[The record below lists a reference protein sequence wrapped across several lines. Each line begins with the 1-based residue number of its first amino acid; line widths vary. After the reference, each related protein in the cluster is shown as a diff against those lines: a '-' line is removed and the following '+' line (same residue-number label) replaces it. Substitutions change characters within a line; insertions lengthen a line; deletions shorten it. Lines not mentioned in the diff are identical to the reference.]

1 MRHTTLLPHRE
12 HMSPTKRFSYTL
24 LAMATLLLA
33 VRLGVAGET
42 APADSLEFWKDPEF
56 QKQFLGSYGVLSELE
71 PRLSAVEKQQ
81 LEKII
86 PLLSTDT
93 AAAKK
98 ALEKAATP
106 QASALFDFTLGNL
119 AFQAGDMDEARQ
131 RFMTAVGKFPN
142 FRRAHKNLALVEAR
156 SENFEAAI
164 REFSKVV
171 ELGGGDALTYG
182 LLGHAYLATTQ
193 FLSGESA
200 FRNASLLQPD
210 SLDWKIGLLQ
220 CLLRQQKFA
229 ETVSLAD
236 ELLRKMPERADLWLM
251 QAGALAGMG
260 QPRKA
265 AENYEIVRRMGK
277 ASASNLNALGD
288 LYAHEAYWALSEGAY
303 REALAKDPSQPPQR
317 PLRNLEVLLQ
327 GGATDQ
333 AKDLLTAIRAT
344 YGKSLPEAEEKKL
357 LRLEARLSAA
367 QGKGED
373 ASKALEAI
381 VALDPLDGEALLLLG
396 QHYSQ
401 SNNAERAIF
410 CYERAESLE
419 PFEAEARL
427 RHARIL
433 AAQGHYREA
442 VPLLKRV
449 QEIKPRDDVARY
461 LEQVEKLS
469 RSQ

>member
-1 MRHTTLLPHRE
+1 MTLFKQL
-12 HMSPTKRFSYTL
+12 TL
-24 LAMATLLLA
+24 TLFGVAMLLLTSNS
-33 VRLGVAGET
+33 GVAQE
-42 APADSLEFWKDPEF
+42 PAQTGGQDFWSDPEF

-86 PLLSTDT
+86 PLLSSNT

-106 QASALFDFTLGNL
+106 QSSALFDFTLGNL
-119 AFQAGDMDEARQ
+119 AFQAGSMDEARQ
-131 RFMTAVGKFPN
+131 RFNTAVGKFPN

-156 SENFEAAI
+156 TEHYEAAI
-164 REFSKVV
+164 REFSRVV
-171 ELGGGDALTYG
+171 ELGGGDAITYG
-182 LLGHAYLATTQ
+182 LLGHAYMTTSQ
-193 FLSGESA
+193 YLSAESA
-200 FRNASLLQPD
+200 FRNAALLQPE
-210 SLDWKIGLLQ
+210 SLDWKTGLLQ

-236 ELLRKMPERADLWLM
+236 ELLKKMPERADLWLM
-251 QAGALAGMG
+251 QAGALVGMG
-260 QPRKA
+260 EPRKA

-277 ASASNLNALGD
+277 ASVGNLNALGD
-288 LYAHEAYWALSEGAY
+288 LYAHEDLWVLSESAY
-303 REALAKDPSQPPQR
+303 QEALEKDPAQPPQR

-327 GGATDQ
+327 GGASDQ
-333 AKDLLTAIRAT
+333 ASVFLAKIRAT
-344 YGKSLPEAEEKKL
+344 YGKQLPEADEKKL

-381 VALDPLDGEALLLLG
+381 VALDPMDGEALLLLG

-401 SNNAERAIF
+401 SNDTERAIF

-419 PFEAEARL
+419 AFEAEARL

-433 AAQGHYREA
+433 ATQGRYREA

>member
-1 MRHTTLLPHRE
+1 MNFLKQLPVA
-12 HMSPTKRFSYTL
+12 L
-24 LAMATLLLA
+24 LATAMAFA
-33 VRLGVAGET
+33 AASGGIAQEA
-42 APADSLEFWKDPEF
+42 APSGGQDFWSDPEF

-93 AAAKK
+93 PAAKK

-119 AFQAGDMDEARQ
+119 AFQAGNMAEARQ
-131 RFMTAVGKFPN
+131 RFSTAVGKFPN

-156 SENFEAAI
+156 SEQYEAAI
-164 REFSKVV
+164 REFSRVID
-171 ELGGGDALTYG
+171 LGGGDAITYG
-182 LLGHAYLATTQ
+182 LVGHAYLATSQ

-200 FRNASLLQPD
+200 FRSAALLQPE
-210 SLDWKIGLLQ
+210 SLDWKMGLLQ
-220 CLLRQQKFA
+220 CLLRQQKFP
-229 ETVSLAD
+229 ETVALAD
-236 ELLRKMPERADLWLM
+236 ELLKKMPERADLWLM

-260 QPRKA
+260 EPRKA

-277 ASASNLNALGD
+277 ASVGNLNALGD
-288 LYAHEAYWALSEGAY
+288 LYAHEGLWVLSEGAY
-303 REALAKDPSQPPQR
+303 REALDKDPGQPVQR

-327 GGATDQ
+327 GGATEQ
-333 AKDLLTAIRAT
+333 AMNYLGAIRAT
-344 YGKSLPEAEEKKL
+344 FGKNLQPEETKKL

-373 ASKALEAI
+373 ASRALEAI
-381 VALDPLDGEALLLLG
+381 VALDPMDGEALLLLG
-396 QHYSQ
+396 QQYSQ
-401 SNNAERAIF
+401 SNDTERAIF

-433 AAQGHYREA
+433 ATQGRYREA

>member
-1 MRHTTLLPHRE
+1 MRQAKSMTHLKH
-12 HMSPTKRFSYTL
+12 FSMA
-24 LAMATLLLA
+24 LAATAVLLLA
-33 VRLGVAGET
+33 SIRGVAQEPT
-42 APADSLEFWKDPEF
+42 PPAGQAFWNDPEF

-86 PLLSTDT
+86 PLLSSDT

-98 ALEKAATP
+98 ALVKAATP
-106 QASALFDFTLGNL
+106 QSSALFDFTLGNL

-131 RFMTAVGKFPN
+131 RFTTAVGKFPN
-142 FRRAHKNLALVEAR
+142 FRRAHKNLGLVEAR
-156 SENFEAAI
+156 SEHYESAI

-171 ELGGGDALTYG
+171 ELGGGDAITYG
-182 LLGHAYLATTQ
+182 LLAHAHLATSQ
-193 FLSGESA
+193 FISAESA
-200 FRNASLLQPD
+200 FRSAALLQPD
-210 SLDWKIGLLQ
+210 SLDWKIGLIQ
-220 CLLRQQKFA
+220 CLLRQQKFP

-260 QPRKA
+260 EAGKA

-277 ASASNLNALGD
+277 ASVGNLNALGD
-288 LYAHEAYWALSEGAY
+288 LYAHESLWAQSEGAY
-303 REALAKDPSQPPQR
+303 REALEKDPAQPPQR

-333 AKDLLTAIRAT
+333 VADLLAGIRKT
-344 YGKSLPEAEEKKL
+344 YGKQLPEAEEKKV
-357 LRLEARLSAA
+357 LRLEARLSVA
-367 QGKGED
+367 QGRGED
-373 ASKALEAI
+373 AAKALEAI
-381 VALDPLDGEALLLLG
+381 VALDPMDGEALLLLA

-401 SNNAERAIF
+401 SNDPERAIF
-410 CYERAESLE
+410 CYERAESLDR
-419 PFEAEARL
+419 FEAEARL

-433 AAQGHYREA
+433 ATQGRYREA

-469 RSQ
+469 RSR

>member
-1 MRHTTLLPHRE
+1 MTLFKQLS
-12 HMSPTKRFSYTL
+12 MALFAAVMLFLASSIL
-24 LAMATLLLA
+24 LAQ
-33 VRLGVAGET
+33 ES
-42 APADSLEFWKDPEF
+42 APTGGQDFWSDPEF

-86 PLLSTDT
+86 PLLSTNT

-106 QASALFDFTLGNL
+106 QSSALFDFTLGNL
-119 AFQAGDMDEARQ
+119 AFQAGNMTEARQ
-131 RFMTAVGKFPN
+131 RFTTAVGKFPN

-156 SENFEAAI
+156 SEQYEAAI
-164 REFSKVV
+164 REFSRVI
-171 ELGGGDALTYG
+171 ELGGGDAITYG
-182 LLGHAYLATTQ
+182 LLGHAYLATTRYV
-193 FLSGESA
+193 SGESA
-200 FRNASLLQPD
+200 FRSAAMLQPE
-210 SLDWKIGLLQ
+210 SLDWKIGLIQ
-220 CLLRQQKFA
+220 CLLRLQKFP

-236 ELLRKMPERADLWLM
+236 ELLQRMPERADLWLL

-260 QPRKA
+260 EPRKA
-265 AENYEIVRRMGK
+265 AENYEVVRRMGK
-277 ASASNLNALGD
+277 ASVGNLNALGD
-288 LYAHEAYWALSEGAY
+288 LYAHEGLWALSEGAY
-303 REALAKDPSQPPQR
+303 QEALEKDPGQPPQR

-327 GGATDQ
+327 GGATVQ
-333 AKDLLTAIRAT
+333 AMNYLAAIRAT
-344 YGKSLPEAEEKKL
+344 FGKNLEAEETKKL
-357 LRLEARLSAA
+357 LRLEARLAAA

-381 VALDPLDGEALLLLG
+381 VALDPMDGEALLLLG
-396 QHYSQ
+396 QQYSQ
-401 SNNAERAIF
+401 SNDTERAIF

-433 AAQGHYREA
+433 ATQGRYREA

>member
-1 MRHTTLLPHRE
+1 MTLL
-12 HMSPTKRFSYTL
+12 KRLMLSM
-24 LAMATLLLA
+24 LATAISIVAASSGIAQEATP
-33 VRLGVAGET
+33 AGGQ
-42 APADSLEFWKDPEF
+42 DFWSDPEF

-86 PLLSTDT
+86 PLLSSNT

-106 QASALFDFTLGNL
+106 QSSALFDFTLGNL
-119 AFQAGDMDEARQ
+119 AFQAGDMEEARR

-156 SENFEAAI
+156 SENTEAAI

-182 LLGHAYLATTQ
+182 LLGHAYLATSQ
-193 FLSGESA
+193 FLSAESA
-200 FRNASLLQPD
+200 FRSASLLQPD
-210 SLDWKIGLLQ
+210 ALDWKIGLIQ
-220 CLLRQQKFA
+220 CLLRQQKFS

-236 ELLRKMPERADLWLM
+236 ELLMKMPDRADLWLM

-260 QPRKA
+260 ETRKA

-277 ASASNLNALGD
+277 ASVGNLNSLGD
-288 LYAHEAYWALSEGAY
+288 LYAHEAAWVLSEGAY
-303 REALAKDPSQPPQR
+303 REALAKDPGQPPQR

-327 GGATDQ
+327 GGATDP
-333 AKDLLTAIRAT
+333 AMDLLTAIRST
-344 YGKSLPEAEEKKL
+344 YGKSLAQDEEKKL

-381 VALDPLDGEALLLLG
+381 VALDPMDGEALLLLG

-401 SNNAERAIF
+401 GNEPERAIF

-433 AAQGHYREA
+433 ATQGHYREA

>member
-1 MRHTTLLPHRE
+1 MNFLKQLPAA
-12 HMSPTKRFSYTL
+12 L
-24 LAMATLLLA
+24 LATAMAFA
-33 VRLGVAGET
+33 AASGGIAQEP
-42 APADSLEFWKDPEF
+42 APTGGQDFWSDPEF

-86 PLLSTDT
+86 PLLSANTP
-93 AAAKK
+93 AAKK

-106 QASALFDFTLGNL
+106 QSSALFDFTLGNL

-131 RFMTAVGKFPN
+131 RFLTAVGKFPN

-156 SENFEAAI
+156 SEHYEAAI
-164 REFSKVV
+164 REFSRVV
-171 ELGGGDALTYG
+171 ELGGGDAITYG
-182 LLGHAYLATTQ
+182 LLGHAYLATSQ
-193 FLSGESA
+193 FMSGESA
-200 FRNASLLQPD
+200 FRSAALLQPD
-210 SLDWKIGLLQ
+210 SLDWRIGLIQ
-220 CLLRQQKFA
+220 CLLRQQKFP

-236 ELLRKMPERADLWLM
+236 ELLKTMPERADLWLM

-260 QPRKA
+260 EPRKA

-277 ASASNLNALGD
+277 ASVGNLNALGD
-288 LYAHEAYWALSEGAY
+288 LYAHEAYWVLAEGAY
-303 REALAKDPSQPPQR
+303 REALAKDPGQPPQR

-327 GGATDQ
+327 GGVTEQ
-333 AKDLLTAIRAT
+333 AMDLLTAIRAA
-344 YGKSLPEAEEKKL
+344 YGKSLPEDEEKKL

-367 QGKGED
+367 RGKGED

-381 VALDPLDGEALLLLG
+381 VALDPMDGEALLLLG

-401 SNNAERAIF
+401 SNDAERAIF

-433 AAQGHYREA
+433 ATQGRYREA